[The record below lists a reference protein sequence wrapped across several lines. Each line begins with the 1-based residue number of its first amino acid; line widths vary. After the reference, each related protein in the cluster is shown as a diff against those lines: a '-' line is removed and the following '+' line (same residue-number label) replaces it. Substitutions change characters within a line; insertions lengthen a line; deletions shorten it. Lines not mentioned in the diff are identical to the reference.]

1 MGSLDA
7 AETLSKGVKDGCEEA
22 IKAGIVLEYPG
33 AASIVDYSYMVFDYG
48 VNIALVGKDQA
59 SREAIV
65 DLIVYQF
72 FNGKNFTELG
82 DRTVSG
88 WIENRV
94 GEGRILYNCRPYYK

>member
-1 MGSLDA
+1 
-7 AETLSKGVKDGCEEA
+7 
-22 IKAGIVLEYPG
+22 
-33 AASIVDYSYMVFDYG
+33 MVFDYG

-94 GEGRILYNCRPYYK
+94 GKEEFSTIAGLTTSKECQFIMIRVLKEKISGLSEDDAAKIVNTVIDKINEQ